1 MKSKYDVVII
11 GCGTSAGFLLS
22 FLKASGRTKPSVL
35 IIERKAKSF
44 RKIRA
49 SGNGRCN
56 YSNLDFSENR
66 YFSFTADREWK
77 RKAFE
82 SVLDLNLK
90 DYFYHAGI
98 PSRTDEYGRI
108 FPFTNS
114 AATIAEYFEDSIRAA
129 GAELQPNS
137 EVTLVTHDNITGKY
151 RVEWMNVADKSRV
164 TAAAG
169 TVIFAAGGSAH
180 PQLGTDGS
188 AFGLL
193 KALGHKVTQQIP
205 GIVPL
210 ETPHKEF
217 HKLDG
222 LKMET
227 EILFKDFRRT
237 GELLFTNYGISGP
250 NVLYASNTISV
261 NLAQGPINIAVNFL
275 PHKSFTLD
283 YFRGLWKNSRQRTLP
298 DVFRGAL
305 QSRFIDGFL
314 GFITSGAPQRGG
326 KLTDGQLKEVYGM
339 LTRCPMQ
346 VTRTR
351 KFDEAQV
358 SLGGVRAD
366 EVNPATF
373 ESLLHK
379 NLYILGEALDYTGE
393 TGGYNIHW
401 CAATAQRA
409 AASFKY
415 ISH

>member
-1 MKSKYDVVII
+1 MKSKYDVIII

-22 FLKASGRTKPSVL
+22 FLRSSGAAKLDILILERTAKA
-35 IIERKAKSF
+35 F

-56 YSNLDFSENR
+56 YSNIDFSENR
-66 YFSFTADREWK
+66 YFSFSADLEWK

-82 SVLDLNLK
+82 SVLNLNLR
-90 DYFYHAGI
+90 DYFFHAGI

-114 AATIAEYFEDSIRAA
+114 ANTIAEYFDNCIRAA
-129 GAELQPNS
+129 GAEFQPNS
-137 EVTLVTHDNITGKY
+137 EVTRVDRDNVTGKY
-151 RVEWMNVADKSRV
+151 RVDWKNLEDNSTV
-164 TAAAG
+164 TAA
-169 TVIFAAGGSAH
+169 TDKIIFAAGGSAH
-180 PQLGTDGS
+180 PNLGTDGS
-188 AFGLL
+188 AFGILT
-193 KALGHKVTQQIP
+193 ALGHKVTQQLP

-227 EILFKDFRRT
+227 EITFKDFRRT

-250 NVLYASNTISV
+250 NTLYASNTISV
-261 NLAQGPINIAVNFL
+261 SLAKGPVNIMVNFL
-275 PHKSFTLD
+275 PDNSFTLD
-283 YFRGLWKNSRQRTLP
+283 YFSGLWKDSSQKTLL

-314 GFITSGAPQRGG
+314 GFIANGSRHRG
-326 KLTDGQLKEVYGM
+326 KLNEKQLKEVYGM

-346 VTRTR
+346 VTKTR

-358 SLGGVRAD
+358 SLGGVRTD
-366 EVNPATF
+366 EVKPESF
-373 ESLLHK
+373 ESVLHK
-379 NLYILGEALDYTGE
+379 NLFILGEALDYTGE

-401 CAATAQRA
+401 CAATAQKTA
-409 AASFKY
+409 ESLLNK
-415 ISH
+415 

>member
-1 MKSKYDVVII
+1 MKSKYDIIVI

-22 FLKASGRTKPSVL
+22 FLKSGGARRDVLLLERT
-35 IIERKAKSF
+35 AKSF

-82 SVLDLNLK
+82 SVIALNLR

-98 PSRTDEYGRI
+98 PSRTDEYGRV
-108 FPFTNS
+108 FPYTNS
-114 AATIAEYFEDSIRAA
+114 ATTVAEYFENSIKAY
-129 GAELQPNS
+129 GAELQLNS
-137 EVTLVTHDNITGKY
+137 EATLVTRDNISGKY
-151 RVEWMNVADKSRV
+151 RVDWTNLSDNSKV
-164 TAAAG
+164 TASADA
-169 TVIFAAGGSAH
+169 VVFAAGGSAH

-188 AFGLL
+188 ALRLL
-193 KALGHKVTQQIP
+193 EQLGHKVTRQLP

-227 EILFKDFRRT
+227 EITFKDFRRT

-250 NVLYASNTISV
+250 NVLYSSNAVST
-261 NLAQGPINIAVNFL
+261 NLARGPVNITVNFL
-275 PHKSFTLD
+275 PDKSFTLE
-283 YFRGLWKNSRQRTLP
+283 YFSGFWKNSQPKTVL
-298 DVFRGAL
+298 DIFRGAL

-314 GFITSGAPQRGG
+314 GFITNGAKHRGR
-326 KLTDGQLKEVYGM
+326 LTERQLKEVYGM

-346 VTRTR
+346 VTGTR

-358 SLGGVRAD
+358 TLGGIRAD
-366 EVNPATF
+366 EVNPETF

-379 NLYILGEALDYTGE
+379 NLYVLGEALDYTGE

-401 CAATAQRA
+401 CAATSKGA
-409 AASFKY
+409 AARLANK
-415 ISH
+415 